1 MMMQVEE
8 WVERI
13 DEFKGS
19 KMKELVLKKRTKLEE
34 ICKTNIIVESN
45 TTLDNS
51 IASMDSFKFS

>member
-1 MMMQVEE
+1 MMQVEE
-8 WVERI
+8 EVGRI